1 MKYCKFCKVNKPLE
15 QFVKHP
21 KTIDGYNNKCKQC
34 VKEYRQSYNKLNKK
48 DILEYNIKYNQT
60 YNKEWGKQNIHIR
73 KWRNLLYR
81 CLIYKGK
88 KKNGKTEDIL
98 GYSISTFKQHIESQ
112 FKVGMNWENTHI
124 DHKIPL
130 TWFSPKTPPHIVNN
144 LSNIQ
149 PLLLKENISKLNR
162 YSHSVDEKYFLMV
175 RKWILPQ
182 YMTHISPTNGLY
194 FPPLT

>member
-1 MKYCKFCKVNKPLE
+1 MKYCKFCQQNKSLE

-34 VKEYRQSYNKLNKK
+34 VKEYRVSYNKTNKK
-48 DILEYNIKYNQT
+48 DILEYNVKYNQT
-60 YNKEWGKQNIHIR
+60 YNKEWGRNNTHIVR
-73 KWRNLLYR
+73 WRSLLQR

-112 FKVGMNWENTHI
+112 FKDGMNWENTHM

-130 TWFSPKTPPHIVNN
+130 TWFLIDTPPNIVNH
-144 LSNIQ
+144 LSNLE
-149 PLLLKENISKLNR
+149 PLLVKENISKLNR
-162 YSHSVDEKYFLMV
+162 YSHSIDEKYFLMIQE
-175 RKWILPQ
+175 WILPQ
-182 YMTHISPTNGLY
+182 HIEYINPTSQKYSL
-194 FPPLT
+194 PLS